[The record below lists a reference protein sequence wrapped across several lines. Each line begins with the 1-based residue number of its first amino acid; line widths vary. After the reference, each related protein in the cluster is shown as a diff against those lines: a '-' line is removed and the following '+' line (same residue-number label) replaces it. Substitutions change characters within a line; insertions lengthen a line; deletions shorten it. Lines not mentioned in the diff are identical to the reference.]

1 MAMIP
6 KNPRRGFQ
14 HSTVAA
20 VINEKMAGHAKG
32 PEFFLANASLSWE
45 EVEGKLK
52 AILEDSTVPSEAKEA
67 CVWSSLALGMRFAY
81 SQNQLFRQ
89 RVQWL
94 HDFANMHKSAA
105 MALESKL
112 KDLMEQLER
121 ERMESAFWLRLGQ
134 AKVALLQRERDL
146 LRWKIHGSQPCPLPQ
161 NLQAA
166 QTQVAEEPG
175 LASTSGAGTE
185 GAGEKEDQAGTAA
198 ATVIT
203 AGAEGG
209 GKLKDAERAETTKEP
224 AGDPTQLPGAVE
236 QNIHASGRQREG
248 NLRSVETARFYSSGT
263 IMQGSTASAAPTS
276 VQFPASLTCSYSR
289 PLSFFPPAPT
299 QSTSAAMF
307 TAGAPSQAAP
317 RWGPSEVNLWAYMG
331 AQGYEAQE
339 PQRDRR
345 AFTPYQQRRPPIF
358 RRPRNWDCPWCK
370 AIHFSQREICFH
382 CGKEI

>member
-6 KNPRRGFQ
+6 KDPRSGFQ

-20 VINEKMAGHAKG
+20 FINEKMAGHAKG

-81 SQNQLFRQ
+81 SQDQLFRQ

-105 MALESKL
+105 MSLESKL

-121 ERMESAFWLRLGQ
+121 ERMESAFWLRLRQ

-146 LRWKIHGSQPCPLPQ
+146 LRWKIQW
-161 NLQAA
+161 
-166 QTQVAEEPG
+166 TQVTEEPG

-198 ATVIT
+198 ATVTT
-203 AGAEGG
+203 AGAKGR

-224 AGDPTQLPGAVE
+224 AGDSAQLPGAVE
-236 QNIHASGRQREG
+236 QNIHTSGRQREG
-248 NLRSVETARFYSSGT
+248 DLRSVETARFYSSGT

-276 VQFPASLTCSYSR
+276 VQFPASFTCSYSR

-299 QSTSAAMF
+299 QPTQSTSAAMF
-307 TAGAPSQAAP
+307 TVGAPSQAAP
-317 RWGPSEVNLWAYMG
+317 GWGPSEVNLWAYMG
-331 AQGYEAQE
+331 AQGYEPQE
-339 PQRDRR
+339 PQRDRS
-345 AFTPYQQRRPPIF
+345 AFAPYQQRRPPRF

-382 CGKEI
+382 CGKEIWLQSPQ